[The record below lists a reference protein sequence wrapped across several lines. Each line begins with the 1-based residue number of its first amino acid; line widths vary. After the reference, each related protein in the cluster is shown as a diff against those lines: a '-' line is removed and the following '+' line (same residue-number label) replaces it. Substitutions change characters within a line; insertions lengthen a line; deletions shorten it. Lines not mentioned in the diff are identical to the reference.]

1 MFICP
6 SICLSDHSF
15 QQKWL
20 ISFFLLFPKLLK
32 ADRAQ
37 FSKKIFVGPISGKKR
52 VRPTLKL
59 YFDAIFENLHH
70 YNFLK
75 LIKNE
80 RPYYCWYFSASHIS
94 GKIDS
99 IKLSAFLK
107 CDILWTKFCKKW
119 FFCKQIKIP
128 HPAQKMKFFI
138 KDFFSKWD
146 QIRRKMQI

>member
-20 ISFFLLFPKLLK
+20 ISFFCFSQNCWRLARPNFLRKFLLV
-32 ADRAQ
+32 Q
-37 FSKKIFVGPISGKKR
+37 FLVKKW

-75 LIKNE
+75 LIENE
-80 RPYYCWYFSASHIS
+80 RPYYCWYFSAGHIS
-94 GKIDS
+94 GKIES
-99 IKLSAFLK
+99 IKLSAFFK
-107 CDILWTKFCKKW
+107 CDILWTKFCKSW
-119 FFCKQIKIP
+119 FFCKQIKVP
-128 HPAQKMKFFI
+128 HPAQKIKFFI

-146 QIRRKMQI
+146 QIRRKLQI